1 MKKQI
6 ITIAIIL
13 GIGLTA
19 LAQGDNHQGGMFQ
32 RGTSDKEYY
41 GSGWRDGETPLLPAL
56 PQHGSNENANA
67 PLGTG
72 VALLTALG
80 AAYLVG
86 KKRREE

>member
-32 RGTSDKEYY
+32 RGAEPREYGNRQEGDAVPMLPTQHGQDGDQTSPL
-41 GSGWRDGETPLLPAL
+41 GSGI
-56 PQHGSNENANA
+56 
-67 PLGTG
+67 
-72 VALLTALG
+72 VALVGLG

-86 KKRREE
+86 KRRREE

>member
-32 RGTSDKEYY
+32 RGAEPREYISREE
-41 GSGWRDGETPLLPAL
+41 GDGPMLPSAHNQSGDAG
-56 PQHGSNENANA
+56 A
-67 PLGTG
+67 PLGSG
-72 VALLTALG
+72 IVALIGLG
-80 AAYLVG
+80 AAYLVA
-86 KKRREE
+86 KKRKEE